1 MCRLL
6 RIVIALMGLLC
17 PVVCVAAPPLA
28 RSVLIID
35 ATEPNSPW
43 GEAAFAQSNLPP
55 DVTGTILPLRLSN
68 LATPAKASVPNLEK
82 SDVATLGK
90 AHPA

>member
-1 MCRLL
+1 L
-6 RIVIALMGLLC
+6 RIVIAQMGLL
-17 PVVCVAAPPLA
+17 
-28 RSVLIID
+28 
-35 ATEPNSPW
+35 
-43 GEAAFAQSNLPP
+43 
-55 DVTGTILPLRLSN
+55 VTGTILPLRLSN